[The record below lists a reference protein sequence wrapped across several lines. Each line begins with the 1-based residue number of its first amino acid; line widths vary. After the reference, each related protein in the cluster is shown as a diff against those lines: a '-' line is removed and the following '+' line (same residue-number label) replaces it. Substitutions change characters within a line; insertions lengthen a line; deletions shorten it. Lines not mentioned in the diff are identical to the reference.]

1 LVTERLLKQLPHAPH
16 VQPGSSKQCQPGTR
30 VALLDEIVDW
40 AYSPNST
47 RGILLYGA
55 AGTGKSAV
63 ANSVAKILA
72 GRGVLAPF
80 FAFDRS
86 SQDRKAHQLYPTL
99 AAYLLCRCQRYQ
111 QSLCAQET
119 NQLATRDIQDQYTRL
134 FGEPI
139 CAHTILKPVVF
150 IIDAL
155 DECPDAG
162 VDSPLR
168 RMLLETLRTCLLDGQ
183 LPPNVRIVLTAR
195 PDDDIQRVL
204 MHNNAA
210 LAGRPIDNVEG
221 TEDDIRAF
229 VEKRLEG
236 TDVAEMAGR
245 IAAASQPLF
254 ECAATLCRELT
265 GVHRPKTVQLRRGLV
280 KRVLQ
285 CPGRALYESYRGIL
299 EAHLDVNDEACMSS
313 YRQLLAW
320 IFAARTPQ
328 TKVVLVQ
335 IVEGL
340 HLMDSITD
348 ILNGL
353 GSLLTGT
360 TTNDYS
366 PIRPLH
372 TSFRDFVLDA
382 EASGPFTIKPAF
394 TVADSQLALACFR
407 LMGRLL
413 ESGLR
418 YNICCLPSPFVYKK
432 DVKDLND
439 RLTAHVSPALR
450 YACREVSA
458 HLSRCENPD
467 EGA

>member
-1 LVTERLLKQLPHAPH
+1 
-16 VQPGSSKQCQPGTR
+16 SSKQCQPGTR
-30 VALLDEIVDW
+30 VSLLGEIVDW
-40 AYSPNST
+40 VYSPNST
-47 RGILLYGA
+47 RGLLLYGA
-55 AGTGKSAV
+55 AGTGKSAI

-134 FGEPI
+134 FDEPI
-139 CAHTILKPVVF
+139 RAHTILKPVVF

-155 DECPDAG
+155 DECPDTG
-162 VDSPLR
+162 VDGPLR

-183 LPPNVRIVLTAR
+183 LPPNVRILLTAR
-195 PDDDIQRVL
+195 PDEDIQRVL

-265 GVHRPKTVQLRRGLV
+265 GVHRPKTVQLRRGLIE
-280 KRVLQ
+280 RVLQ

-320 IFAARTPQ
+320 IFAVRTPQ
-328 TKVVLVQ
+328 TKAVLQ
-335 IVEGL
+335 EIAEGFQSMN
-340 HLMDSITD
+340 HFIDV
-348 ILNGL
+348 LNGL
-353 GSLLTGT
+353 GSLVTGT
-360 TTNDYS
+360 TTNGYD

-372 TSFRDFVLDA
+372 TSFRDFVLDVK
-382 EASGPFTIKPAF
+382 ASGVFAITSEFDA
-394 TVADSQLALACFR
+394 ADPQLALACCR
-407 LMGRLL
+407 LMGRP
-413 ESGLR
+413 EIGLR
-418 YNICCLPSPFVYKK
+418 YNTIKLPSPFVYKRHIENL
-432 DVKDLND
+432 DDHL
-439 RLTAHVSPALR
+439 AEHVSPALR